1 VDDEK
6 DWRFVVYRRVWVIA
20 VLFGMSAVLSV
31 CLSACAGAGAPSVPP
46 IDDGAGPARITVR
59 FDMSMGADASARGVT
74 PVVNGVQLESDPL
87 SMNWD
92 GSVLSGDVRVNNVST
107 GSTMTDIEARIFS
120 VNPPDVGIGWN
131 DQEWNYK
138 SAAEGLSS
146 RFVNWAF
153 SGSGGADFEFVVEVS
168 WTPVPAKIA
177 WVTERH
183 GNKEVYV
190 ANRDGTNPV
199 NVSNC
204 PGAEDDSPSLSA
216 DGSKIAWRSIRDGNQ
231 EVYVANTDGT
241 EPVKV
246 GDGGSPSLSADGSK
260 IAWFNANSVWVA
272 NTNGPGGVEIAEG
285 LTPSLSADGSKVAWV
300 SYLHGDF
307 EVYVANAD
315 GTDVVNVSDDEGYND
330 QPSLSADGSKVAW
343 QSNRSGDWEVYVAST
358 DGTGL
363 AVNVSNDSDAN
374 DYSPSLSA
382 DGSKVAWVS
391 NCGGDWEVYVAS
403 TDGTGEIV
411 NVSKDPDGGN
421 DSPSLSADGR
431 TVAWQGWPEHSSGYE
446 VRLANSDGTGVIV
459 DVTDSPAFDRY
470 PSLQGN

>member
-1 VDDEK
+1 MN
-6 DWRFVVYRRVWVIA
+6 RRLWVIA
-20 VLFGMSAVLSV
+20 ALFGVSAVLSV

-46 IDDGAGPARITVR
+46 IDDGAGPTRITVR

-107 GSTMTDIEARIFS
+107 GSTMKDIEARIFS

-131 DQEWNYK
+131 HDTWNYK

-146 RFVNWAF
+146 SFVNWAF

-177 WVTERH
+177 WVSDRT
-183 GNKEVYV
+183 GNQEVYV

-199 NVSNC
+199 NVSNY
-204 PGAEDDSPSLSA
+204 PDGDD
-216 DGSKIAWRSIRDGNQ
+216 D
-231 EVYVANTDGT
+231 
-241 EPVKV
+241 
-246 GDGGSPSLSADGSK
+246 SPSLSADGSK
-260 IAWFNANSVWVA
+260 IAWFNANYVSVCVA
-272 NTNGPGGVEIAEG
+272 NTNGTGGVVEVG
-285 LTPSLSADGSKVAWV
+285 YGGSPSLSADGSKVAWMC
-300 SYLHGDF
+300 DW

-315 GTDVVNVSDDEGYND
+315 GTGVHVNVSSDGDAADDS
-330 QPSLSADGSKVAW
+330 PSLSADGSKVAW
-343 QSNRSGDWEVYVAST
+343 ESNRSGDWEVYVAST
-358 DGTGL
+358 DAPQGL
-363 AVNVSNDSDAN
+363 VNVSNDSDAD

-382 DGSKVAWVS
+382 DGSKVAWRS
-391 NCGGDWEVYVAS
+391 TRSGGSEVYVAR

-411 NVSKDPDGGN
+411 NVSQDPGGGN
-421 DSPSLSADGR
+421 ESPSLSADGG
-431 TVAWQGWPEHSSGYE
+431 TVAWQSIPMWDYE
-446 VRLANSDGTGVIV
+446 VYVAKTDGTGLVNV
-459 DVTDSPAFDRY
+459 SSDGAFDGY

>member
-1 VDDEK
+1 M
-6 DWRFVVYRRVWVIA
+6 YRSLWVIA
-20 VLFGMSAVLSV
+20 ALFGVSAVLSV

-107 GSTMTDIEARIFS
+107 GSTMKDIEARIFS

-177 WVTERH
+177 WVSERH
-183 GNKEVYV
+183 GNQEVYV

-216 DGSKIAWRSIRDGNQ
+216 DGSKVAWTREHDIFSDY
-231 EVYVANTDGT
+231 EVWVANTDGT
-241 EPVKV
+241 DAVKIADC
-246 GDGGSPSLSADGSK
+246 GTSPSLSADGSK
-260 IAWFNANSVWVA
+260 IAW
-272 NTNGPGGVEIAEG
+272 E
-285 LTPSLSADGSKVAWV
+285 
-300 SYLHGDF
+300 SYYNWEY
-307 EVYVANAD
+307 EVYVANTD
-315 GTDVVNVSDDEGYND
+315 GSGVVNVSH
-330 QPSLSADGSKVAW
+330 
-343 QSNRSGDWEVYVAST
+343 
-358 DGTGL
+358 
-363 AVNVSNDSDAN
+363 DSDDAY
-374 DYSPSLSA
+374 DDQPSLSA

-391 NCGGDWEVYVAS
+391 NRDGNSEVYVANA
-403 TDGTGEIV
+403 DGTGAAV
-411 NVSKDPDGGN
+411 NVSNHAADDYAPSLSADGSKVAWYRYCGEDFEVYVANADGTGGLVNVSNYPDA
-421 DSPSLSADGR
+421 DDASPSLSADGR
-431 TVAWQGWPEHSSGYE
+431 TVAWTSWRDRDAE
-446 VRLANSDGTGVIV
+446 VYIANTNAPGALMNVS
-459 DVTDSPAFDRY
+459 AFIGAEDRD

>member
-1 VDDEK
+1 MNRRL
-6 DWRFVVYRRVWVIA
+6 WVVA
-20 VLFGMSAVLSV
+20 ALFGVSTVLSV

-46 IDDGAGPARITVR
+46 IDDGAGPTRITVR

-131 DQEWNYK
+131 DHEWNYK

-177 WVTERH
+177 WVSERD
-183 GNKEVYV
+183 GNQEVYV
-190 ANRDGTNPV
+190 ANRDGTDPM
-199 NVSNC
+199 NVSDH
-204 PGAEDDSPSLSA
+204 AAADESPSLSA
-216 DGSKIAWRSIRDGNQ
+216 DGSKVAWRSNRDGNW
-231 EVYVANTDGT
+231 EVWVANTDGT

-246 GDGGSPSLSADGSK
+246 GDGDSPSLSADGSK
-260 IAWFNANSVWVA
+260 IAWFDNNRGTVWVA
-272 NTNGPGGVEIAEG
+272 NTNGTGGVEVGYG
-285 LTPSLSADGSKVAWV
+285 LAPSLSADGSKVAW
-300 SYLHGDF
+300 
-307 EVYVANAD
+307 E
-315 GTDVVNVSDDEGYND
+315 
-330 QPSLSADGSKVAW
+330 
-343 QSNRSGDWEVYVAST
+343 SNRSGDWEVYVAST
-358 DGTGL
+358 DGTG
-363 AVNVSNDSDAN
+363 APPVNVSNDSDAD

-382 DGSKVAWVS
+382 DGSKVAWRS
-391 NCGGDWEVYVAS
+391 TRSGGSEVYVAR

-411 NVSKDPDGGN
+411 NVSQDPGGGN
-421 DSPSLSADGR
+421 ESPSLSADGG
-431 TVAWQGWPEHSSGYE
+431 TVAWQSIPMWDYE
-446 VRLANSDGTGVIV
+446 VYVAKTDGTGLVNV
-459 DVTDSPAFDRY
+459 SSDGAFDGY

>member
-1 VDDEK
+1 VN
-6 DWRFVVYRRVWVIA
+6 RRLWVIA
-20 VLFGMSAVLSV
+20 ALFGVSAVLSV

-46 IDDGAGPARITVR
+46 IDDGAGPTRITVR

-74 PVVNGVQLESDPL
+74 SVVNGVQLESDPL

-107 GSTMTDIEARIFS
+107 GSTMKDIEARIFS

-131 DQEWNYK
+131 DHEWNYK

-177 WVTERH
+177 WVSERD
-183 GNKEVYV
+183 GNQEVYV

-199 NVSNC
+199 NVSNY
-204 PGAEDDSPSLSA
+204 PDGDDDSPSLSA
-216 DGSKIAWRSIRDGNQ
+216 DGSKVAWRSIRDGNW
-231 EVYVANTDGT
+231 EVWVANTDGT

-246 GDGGSPSLSADGSK
+246 GDGDSPSLSADGSK
-260 IAWFNANSVWVA
+260 IAWFDNNRGTVWVA
-272 NTNGPGGVEIAEG
+272 NTNGTGGVEVGYG
-285 LTPSLSADGSKVAWV
+285 LAPSLSADGSKVAWM
-300 SYLHGDF
+300 SSLYGDQ
-307 EVYVANAD
+307 EVCVANAD
-315 GTDVVNVSDDEGYND
+315 GSGVVNVSNEGGADDWA
-330 QPSLSADGSKVAW
+330 PSLSADGSKVAW
-343 QSNRSGDWEVYVAST
+343 ESNRSGDWEVYVAST
-358 DGTGL
+358 DGTG
-363 AVNVSNDSDAN
+363 APPVNVSNDSDAD

-382 DGSKVAWVS
+382 DGSKVAWRS
-391 NCGGDWEVYVAS
+391 TRSGGSEVYVAR

-411 NVSKDPDGGN
+411 NVSQDPGGGN
-421 DSPSLSADGR
+421 ESPSLSADGG
-431 TVAWQGWPEHSSGYE
+431 TVAWQSIPMWDYE
-446 VRLANSDGTGVIV
+446 VYVAKTDGTGLVNV
-459 DVTDSPAFDRY
+459 SSDGAFDGY

>member
-6 DWRFVVYRRVWVIA
+6 DWRFVVNRRLWVIA
-20 VLFGMSAVLSV
+20 ALFGVSAVLSV

-168 WTPVPAKIA
+168 WTPVLAKIA

-183 GNKEVYV
+183 GKQEVYV
-190 ANRDGTNPV
+190 ANRDGTDPV
-199 NVSNC
+199 NVSNY
-204 PGAEDDSPSLSA
+204 PDGDDDSPSLSA
-216 DGSKIAWRSIRDGNQ
+216 DGSKVAWRSIRDGNQ

-272 NTNGPGGVEIAEG
+272 NTNGTGGVEIAEG
-285 LTPSLSADGSKVAWV
+285 FAPSLSADGSKVAWV

-358 DGTGL
+358 DGTG
-363 AVNVSNDSDAN
+363 APPVNVSNDSDAD

-382 DGSKVAWVS
+382 DGSKVAWRS
-391 NCGGDWEVYVAS
+391 TRSGGSEVYVAR

-411 NVSKDPDGGN
+411 NVSQDPGGGN
-421 DSPSLSADGR
+421 ESPSLSADGG
-431 TVAWQGWPEHSSGYE
+431 TVAWQSIPMWDYE
-446 VRLANSDGTGVIV
+446 VYVAKTDGTGLVNV
-459 DVTDSPAFDRY
+459 SSDGAFDGY